1 MNCNSIAYYTKYTSL
16 QAQAA
21 AAMGTIA
28 KSAGSNM
35 NSDLLDKLLVALLS
49 GLSGRTWQGKVTF
62 KL

>member
-1 MNCNSIAYYTKYTSL
+1 MSF